1 MVVTRARHRL
11 ASNDGFA
18 LMEVIV
24 SAAVLVL
31 VVLGVL
37 AGLDAATST
46 AGANKARTVA
56 ATLAEKDQER
66 LRGMRVPDIDK
77 MNLLPY
83 TVKVGNVTY
92 TVESKAV
99 WVNDASGEEIGCTLN
114 KSQASYMRITSTVT
128 SPITGNKVKPVVI
141 SSIVAPQVGTSASGS
156 LAVLV
161 KDAKDH
167 PVQGVTV
174 SAVGPKPV
182 DAEGTN
188 DLGCAVFG
196 DLTAGTYKV
205 TLSKNGYVDKEGV
218 VNPSNDATVTAGTTS
233 TMEFAYDNAATITLS
248 VKNQPG
254 AASEPA
260 KTVVAANQ
268 ELGGGLRSFG
278 PNASS
283 VISGLNDPDTSD
295 PSGTTFTLT
304 NLFPF
309 VNGYTFYSGGCTAND
324 PSKSIANY
332 FDSYTGKV
340 ILDPGQN
347 GGTINVYE
355 PTVATI
361 FVRRG
366 TSGSTAVTSTPV
378 WAYPTNTGCT
388 GSRIFLGYT
397 NNSTG
402 KITTNA
408 GLPYGTYTLCAF
420 QSSSGRRGTANITI
434 NSTAGIPAQQ
444 TLDAVTSSPTKKCGL
459 TAVDSSP

>member
-1 MVVTRARHRL
+1 MVVTRARHTV

-24 SAAVLVL
+24 SAAVLVV

-77 MNLLPY
+77 MNMLPY
-83 TVKVGNVTY
+83 DVKVVNVNY
-92 TVESKAV
+92 HVESKAV
-99 WVNDASGEEIGCTLN
+99 WVNDASGQEVGCTLN

-161 KDAKDH
+161 KGAAGQAI
-167 PVQGVTV
+167 PGATV
-174 SAVGPKPV
+174 SAVGPKAV
-182 DAEGTN
+182 DPETTN

-196 DLTAGTYKV
+196 DLTAGTYNV
-205 TLSKNGYVDKEGV
+205 TLSKTGYVDKEGTPS
-218 VNPSNDATVTAGTTS
+218 PSNDATVTAGTTS
-233 TMEFAYDNAATITLS
+233 TMEFAYDSAATIILN

-254 AASEPA
+254 AATEPA

-268 ELGGGLRSFG
+268 ELGGGLRTFG
-278 PNASS
+278 PNPSS
-283 VISGLNDPDTSD
+283 VIAALNDPATGDA
-295 PSGTTFTLT
+295 SGTAFTLI

-309 VNGYTFYSGGCTAND
+309 VNGYTFYSGGCSPND
-324 PSKSIANY
+324 PSKSVATY
-332 FDSYTGKV
+332 FDTYSGKV
-340 ILDPGQN
+340 VLAPGAN
-347 GGTINVYE
+347 GGSINVYE
-355 PTVATI
+355 PSVTNI

-366 TSGSTAVTSTPV
+366 TSGSTAVTSTP
-378 WAYPTNTGCT
+378 
-388 GSRIFLGYT
+388 
-397 NNSTG
+397 
-402 KITTNA
+402 
-408 GLPYGTYTLCAF
+408 
-420 QSSSGRRGTANITI
+420 
-434 NSTAGIPAQQ
+434 
-444 TLDAVTSSPTKKCGL
+444 
-459 TAVDSSP
+459 

>member
-1 MVVTRARHRL
+1 MVVTRARHKL

-24 SAAVLVL
+24 SAAVLVV

-77 MNLLPY
+77 MNLQPY
-83 TVKVGNVTY
+83 DVQVGNVTY
-92 TVESKAV
+92 KVESKAV
-99 WVNDASGEEIGCTLN
+99 WVNDASGDEIGCTLN

-161 KDAKDH
+161 KGAKDQ
-167 PVQGVTV
+167 PIDGVTV
-174 SAVGPKPV
+174 SAAGPKVVP
-182 DAEGTN
+182 AETTN
-188 DLGCAVFG
+188 ALGCAVFG
-196 DLTAGTYKV
+196 DLTAGTYNV
-205 TLSKNGYVDKEGV
+205 TLSKLGYVDKEGV

-233 TMEFAYDNAATITLS
+233 TMEFAYDNASTITLT
-248 VKNQPG
+248 VKNQPA

-283 VISGLNDPDTSD
+283 ITSGLNDPATGD

-304 NLFPF
+304 NLYPF

-332 FDSYTGKV
+332 FDTYTGRV
-340 ILDPGQN
+340 ILDPGAN

-355 PTVATI
+355 PSVTNI
-361 FVRRG
+361 FVRQG
-366 TSGSTAVTSTPV
+366 SSGSTAMQNVPV
-378 WAYPTNTGCT
+378 WAYPTNTGCS
-388 GSRIFLGYT
+388 GSRIYLGRT
-397 NNSTG
+397 NSSG
-402 KITTNA
+402 KIA
-408 GLPYGTYTLCAF
+408 QYHGLPYGTYTLCSN
-420 QSSSGRRGTANITI
+420 SSTRRGTANITI
-434 NSTAGIPAQQ
+434 NSTAGITTQQ
-444 TLDAVTSSPTKKCGL
+444 TISATTNNPAKVCGE
-459 TAVDSSP
+459 TAVDSNP